1 MFLQM
6 VVQELCLQLRQR
18 QSALLVLDKRLGG
31 LEMDSKAE
39 RLNRKVVNDNLL
51 LFKTDM
57 EAGHG
62 GASGRFKRFESTAL
76 EYAFVL
82 HLAGVPL

>member
-1 MFLQM
+1 MKTYCF
-6 VVQELCLQLRQR
+6 
-18 QSALLVLDKRLGG
+18 S
-31 LEMDSKAE
+31 
-39 RLNRKVVNDNLL
+39 
-51 LFKTDM
+51 KTDM

>member
-1 MFLQM
+1 MKW
-6 VVQELCLQLRQR
+6 VAKLREYKT
-18 QSALLVLDKRLGG
+18 D
-31 LEMDSKAE
+31 
-39 RLNRKVVNDNLL
+39 DNLL

-76 EYAFVL
+76 EYVFVL